1 MKDRFDLENE
11 ISQTSVF
18 AKHLRDLSHGILE
31 EQLTTDEI
39 ANALEGLAVLVEAH
53 ERVLFNTFT
62 QALKLDSYSDF
73 ANNYEQ

>member
-39 ANALEGLAVLVEAH
+39 ANALEGLAVLGRFQYKKETY
-53 ERVLFNTFT
+53 ERPINLLRN
-62 QALKLDSYSDF
+62 
-73 ANNYEQ
+73 